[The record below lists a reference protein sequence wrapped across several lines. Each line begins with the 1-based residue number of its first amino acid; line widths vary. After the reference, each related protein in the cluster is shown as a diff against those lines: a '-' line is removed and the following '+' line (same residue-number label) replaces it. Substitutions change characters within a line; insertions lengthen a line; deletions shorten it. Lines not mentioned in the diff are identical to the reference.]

1 MSKKR
6 LVTLEDLYRLKSVYD
21 AQLSPDGNRVIY
33 VLHGI
38 NKETEEYDSH
48 LHMMNL
54 ETGESVQWTY
64 GEQKDYAPKWSP
76 EGNHVAFLSTRS
88 GIPQIYV
95 VHSNGGE
102 ARKLTDCKRGVSNIE
117 WSPDGRY
124 LLFSTKIKDHEEKE
138 ASDKLEPLVVDSL
151 QYKSDASGF
160 LKGCYSQIMMV
171 EVETGEVTQLT
182 TGPYHHTI
190 GCWLPDQSAITF
202 TANRAKNPGLSLHS
216 DVFIYNLETKEMTNI
231 TNGKGF
237 FTNVSA
243 SPDGTYLAMIG
254 NEREYQSA
262 TVHKVW
268 IYHLHH
274 QSFTCLTSE
283 WDVEVGDVMVGD
295 LHSWRTNPGILW
307 TSDSQGFYFMMSDQ
321 GNVGVYYGTIHGEM
335 YPSLLEDLHV
345 YSLSIHPTQHKA
357 VIGIS
362 KPTHPGDLYTL
373 NLMTGELVQI
383 TSVNKE
389 LMEEVELVTA
399 EAFYTTA
406 KDGLLLQSWLM
417 KPACYEEGEKCPLIL
432 EIHGGPHMMYGNTFM
447 YEFQLLAA
455 KGYAVLFSN
464 PRGGRGYGQA
474 FVDAVRGDYGGM
486 DYEDL
491 MSVVDEAIDQ
501 YSFIDSNRL
510 GVTGGSYGG
519 FMTNWIVGQTNR
531 FKAAVTQRCI
541 SNWTS
546 FYGVS
551 DIGYY
556 FTEWEVKADI
566 YEDVEKLWHHS
577 PLRLVSNVETPL
589 LILHSEKDYRC
600 PIEQAEQLF
609 IALKRKEKDV
619 KFVRFPE
626 ANHELSRSGPPI
638 LRNARLNHITEWFD
652 HYL

>member
-6 LVTLEDLYRLKSVYD
+6 ALILDDLNRLKSVYD
-21 AQLSPDGNRVIY
+21 AKLSPDGSRAIY
-33 VLHGI
+33 VLHGM
-38 NKETEEYDSH
+38 NCETESYYSH
-48 LHMMNL
+48 LHMIEL
-54 ETGESVQWTY
+54 ETGETNQWTY
-64 GEQKDYAPKWSP
+64 GAQKDYSPRWSP
-76 EGNHVAFLSTRS
+76 TGRSLAFLSTRS
-88 GIPQIYV
+88 GKPQIYLV
-95 VHSNGGE
+95 SSNGGE
-102 ARKLTDCKRGVSNIE
+102 ARRLTDCQQGASTIE

-124 LLFSTKIKDHEEKE
+124 ILFSTKSSEQEIRKDTTELK
-138 ASDKLEPLVVDSL
+138 PLVVENL

-160 LKGCYSQIMMV
+160 LKDMYSQVMMV
-171 EVETGEVTQLT
+171 EVETGNVTQLT
-182 TGPYHHTI
+182 SGPYHHSV
-190 GCWLPDQSAITF
+190 GCWLPDQKSIVF
-202 TANRAKNPGLSLHS
+202 TANRSQNPGLSLHS
-216 DVFIYNLETKEMTNI
+216 DVFIYEVETSLLTNV
-231 TNGKGF
+231 TNGRGYF
-237 FTNVSA
+237 STVSA
-243 SPDGTYLAMIG
+243 SPDGTYLALIG

-262 TVHKVW
+262 TVNKIW
-268 IYHLHH
+268 LYHL
-274 QSFTCLTSE
+274 QNQTFTCLTSE
-283 WDVEVGDVMVGD
+283 WDVEIGDVMVGD
-295 LHSWRTNPGILW
+295 VHSWRTNPGVLW
-307 TSDSQGFYFMMSDQ
+307 TSDSEGFYFLMSDQ
-321 GNVGVYYGTIHGEM
+321 GNVGVYYGNIHGEM

-345 YSLSIHPTQHKA
+345 YSLSIHPEQHKA

-362 KPTHPGDLYTL
+362 KPSHPGDLYML
-373 NLMTGELVQI
+373 NLMTGELAQV
-383 TSVNKE
+383 TNVNQD
-389 LMEEVELVTA
+389 LVEEVEFVTS
-399 EAFYTTA
+399 EAFYTRA
-406 KDGLLLQSWLM
+406 KDGLQLQSWIM
-417 KPACYEEGEKCPLIL
+417 KPPHDKESDQYPLIL

-455 KGYAVLFSN
+455 KGYAILFSN

-491 MSVVDEAIDQ
+491 MVVVDEAIER
-501 YSFIDSNRL
+501 YPFIDTNRL

-566 YEDVEKLWHHS
+566 YEDIDKLWHHS

-626 ANHELSRSGPPI
+626 ANHELSRSGPPV
-638 LRNARLNHITEWFD
+638 LRKHRLNHIIEWFER
-652 HYL
+652 YM